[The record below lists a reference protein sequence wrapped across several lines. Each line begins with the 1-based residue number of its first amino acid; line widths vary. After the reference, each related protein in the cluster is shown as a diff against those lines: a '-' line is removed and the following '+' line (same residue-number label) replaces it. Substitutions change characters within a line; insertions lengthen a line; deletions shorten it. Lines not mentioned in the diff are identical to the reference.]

1 MDSKIKTISVYTKCA
16 SLNGKIYKG
25 NEYTVSFK
33 KYDIEINP
41 SDSKSYKINMD
52 VYTETLGQV
61 PLYKRIAK
69 AIVNDGLYVNKI
81 SGIIIVLGNSELD
94 DCCVN
99 KKHNAFKIIVK
110 RD

>member
-1 MDSKIKTISVYTKCA
+1 MDSEIKKISVYTKCA

-25 NEYTVSFK
+25 NKYIVSFK
-33 KYDIEINP
+33 KYNIGIKPD
-41 SDSKSYKINMD
+41 DGKSYKVNMD
-52 VYTETLGQV
+52 VYTKTLGQV

-69 AIVNDGLYVNKI
+69 AIVDNGLYIKKI
-81 SGIIIVLGNSELD
+81 SGIIIVLGDSELD